1 MKTLESLDAQE
12 KTLAQ
17 EFLKR
22 IESLGEAISGI
33 VRPWNVVE
41 IHPSSM
47 IILPEKEESVLYVL
61 ELVIQPA
68 DRKLC
73 ISKGSGG
80 ITADNALDSSA
91 ATNISEYT
99 MRMSSTVDR
108 DSTAV
113 ESKFT
118 QKLPEI

>member
-12 KTLAQ
+12 KTFAQ

-47 IILPEKEESVLYVL
+47 IVLPEEKEGVLNMFEFVA
-61 ELVIQPA
+61 QPA
-68 DRKLC
+68 DGELG
-73 ISKGSGG
+73 IS
-80 ITADNALDSSA
+80 
-91 ATNISEYT
+91 
-99 MRMSSTVDR
+99 
-108 DSTAV
+108 
-113 ESKFT
+113 
-118 QKLPEI
+118 

>member
-12 KTLAQ
+12 KTFAQ

-22 IESLGEAISGI
+22 IKSFGEAISGI
-33 VRPWNVVE
+33 ARPRNVVE

-47 IILPEKEESVLYVL
+47 IVLPEEKEGVLNVF
-61 ELVIQPA
+61 EFVIQPA

>member
-1 MKTLESLDAQE
+1 M
-12 KTLAQ
+12 
-17 EFLKR
+17 
-22 IESLGEAISGI
+22 
-33 VRPWNVVE
+33 VE

-80 ITADNALDSSA
+80 ITADDALDSSA
-91 ATNISEYT
+91 ATNISENT

-108 DSTAV
+108 DSIAV

>member
-12 KTLAQ
+12 KTFAQ

-47 IILPEKEESVLYVL
+47 VVLPEKEESVLYVL

-73 ISKGSGG
+73 IS
-80 ITADNALDSSA
+80 
-91 ATNISEYT
+91 
-99 MRMSSTVDR
+99 
-108 DSTAV
+108 
-113 ESKFT
+113 
-118 QKLPEI
+118 